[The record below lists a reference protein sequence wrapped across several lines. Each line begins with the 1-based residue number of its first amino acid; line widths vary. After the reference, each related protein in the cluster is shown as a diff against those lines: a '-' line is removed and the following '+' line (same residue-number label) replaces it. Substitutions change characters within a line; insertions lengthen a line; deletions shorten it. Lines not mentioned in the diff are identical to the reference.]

1 MNDLE
6 EVLKSIREHD
16 KVSKFINLIFTIFSK
31 LQSSPVL

>member
-16 KVSKFINLIFTIFSK
+16 KVSKFINLIFTMTI
-31 LQSSPVL
+31 L